1 MLIWG
6 ICKLDDYNF
15 DTSEL
20 GDIGTKAMI
29 GIVVAAAAIMVIEFQ
44 IAWAMWLKG
53 NKNQS
58 KHHHH

>member
-1 MLIWG
+1 MLVWG
-6 ICKLDDYNF
+6 IFKLDDYNF
-15 DTSEL
+15 DTTEL

-53 NKNQS
+53 ENTHH
-58 KHHHH
+58 KHQQH